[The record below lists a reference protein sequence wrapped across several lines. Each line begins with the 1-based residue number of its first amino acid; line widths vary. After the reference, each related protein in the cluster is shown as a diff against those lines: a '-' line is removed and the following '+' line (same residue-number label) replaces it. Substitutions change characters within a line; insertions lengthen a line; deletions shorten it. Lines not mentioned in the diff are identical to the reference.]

1 MGILGVGVW
10 ALNEKDMFNNLQ
22 KGIHIA
28 LDPAFALIVCGT
40 VTFIIGFTGCV
51 GALRENTCLL
61 SLVIDKYEYKISMT
75 NLNLGNPLFQY
86 SIFLALLLLLELGA
100 GVATFVLR
108 DRGWVNFV
116 FKTLI

>member
-1 MGILGVGVW
+1 MGILAVGVW

-22 KGIHIA
+22 KGIHLA
-28 LDPAFALIVCGT
+28 LDPAFALICVGT

-61 SLVIDKYEYKISMT
+61 SLVDDHFIFFLLRMRIYDF
-75 NLNLGNPLFQY
+75 PLFQY
-86 SIFLALLLLLELGA
+86 SIFLAMLLLLELGA

-108 DRGWVNFV
+108 DRGWVILNKQIF
-116 FKTLI
+116 IE